1 MKEGSEMDLIPGKII
16 TLRHIGNDNR
26 IYHHPHLVIS
36 IVNEEAIVLQI
47 TAIKY
52 DETTNLPYFTNK
64 QIEEEDYQGFAVD
77 LTTDE
82 GMKYNSIVLL
92 RYVAIITQQDRYRI
106 IGELTNLEKLILISE
121 RYWNEIEPWLNQ
133 Q

>member
-1 MKEGSEMDLIPGKII
+1 MDLIPGKII

-36 IVNEEAIVLQI
+36 IVNEDAIVLQI

-52 DETTNLPYFTNK
+52 DETTNRPYFTNK
-64 QIEEEDYQGFAVD
+64 QIEEEDYQKFTVD